1 MELDASPHVLYRLQL
16 NDDEVH
22 SGTVNLDTMNS
33 FFTQMLNEDEKT
45 ESLQTTSSIN
55 NYFSLQHV
63 SDDAVAD
70 SLVAIIGA
78 CVPTLGLERSFA
90 LLQLFNILPETEGMN
105 IGQLLKS
112 KIGGSPRLRST
123 IGDAEIDKFLF
134 NRRTFEETLG
144 YSFKD
149 RAYMLQALTHPSF
162 PNNTFTECYQKL
174 AFLGKRIIDL
184 LITAYTSEHSA
195 DKHAGELRDIRA
207 VLVNNTTWACV
218 SVRLNF
224 HAYILSQNASL
235 TEKIGTFVEFQQQQ
249 RHRITEQVQLLV
261 VEDDIGMGEFIDV
274 PIVVGDVFAALIAA
288 VFLDSNND
296 LNVTWNV
303 LYGLMHN
310 EIDNFMQH
318 VPLQPIER
326 LQEFMGANPKF
337 EEPHVEEE
345 MTWVNLRFTG
355 KHEVMQVQGFGRNK
369 EEARHAAAKTA
380 LIRLADQNAS

>member
-1 MELDASPHVLYRLQL
+1 MHRLQL
-16 NDDEVH
+16 NDDEVQR
-22 SGTVNLDTMNS
+22 GTINPDTLYS
-33 FFTQMLNEDEKT
+33 FFSQMLYEPEKT
-45 ESLQTTSSIN
+45 ESVQTASSMN
-55 NYFSLQHV
+55 NFLSLQHV

-90 LLQLFNILPETEGMN
+90 LLQFFNILPENKGNN
-105 IGQLLKS
+105 IRNLLKS
-112 KIGGSPRLRST
+112 NVGGSPRLRSS
-123 IGDAEIDKFLF
+123 IQDADIDKLLF
-134 NRRTFEETLG
+134 NRRNFEEVLG
-144 YSFKD
+144 YTFKD

-162 PNNTFTECYQKL
+162 PYNTFTECYQKL

-184 LITAYTSEHSA
+184 LITAYTSEHA
-195 DKHAGELRDIRA
+195 VDKHAGELRDIRA

-218 SVRLNF
+218 SVRNNF
-224 HAYILSQNASL
+224 QAYILSQNSAL

-261 VEDDIGMGEFIDV
+261 VESDVNMGEFIDV
-274 PIVVGDVFAALIAA
+274 PSVVGDVLAALIAA

-296 LNVTWNV
+296 LKVTWNV

-310 EIDNFMQH
+310 EIRTFMQH

-337 EEPHVEEE
+337 EEPHVDDD
-345 MTWVNLRFTG
+345 MTMVNLRFTG
-355 KHEVMQVQGFGRNK
+355 KHDVMQVQGFGRTK
-369 EEARHAAAKTA
+369 EEARRAAAKTA
-380 LIRLADQNAS
+380 LIRLEDKNAA